1 MNRVPQP
8 TVQDRLLKRLAA
20 RKVMRLSDYQKYR
33 LLEIIPGA
41 LIWTTLIAAV
51 VLSFIKPLWVIF
63 FIVVFDVYWL
73 MRIGYFAVFLI
84 SAWRQYRRTL
94 RIDWEA
100 KLAACPASERVFQLV
115 FLPTVKEDYEVLK
128 TTMDALAAS
137 KFDKSRIMIVLA
149 GEDRVKGEFLPKAER
164 IVGEYGAVFKKIFV
178 TLHKLAPGELVGKSA
193 NLNSSARE
201 VRPQLEALGIPAEDI
216 IVSSFD
222 CDTIVHPQY
231 FAHLT
236 YVYCTTPDPTRSSY
250 QPMVVYNNNIWD
262 APAALR
268 VAAFGTTFWLMTE
281 LARPEFMATFA
292 SHSMPWKMLV
302 DVGFWQVDIT
312 SEDSRI
318 FLQGFV
324 HYNGNYK
331 VIPLYIPVSMDTV
344 GSDTYWGY
352 LRGLYLQQR
361 RWAWGVENFPYLAW
375 NMRASV
381 RPSFPRAKKWFMI
394 LRTLEGMYSWATAP
408 ILMFVLGR
416 LPLYLTTGT
425 VREMAFVQNTPF
437 TLQYIMTVAMVGT
450 VIAMTLATRM
460 LPRRPHT
467 KKRWNWL
474 IMILQWAL
482 TPITFIAFG
491 SIPAIDA
498 QTRLMLGGRYR
509 LGFNV
514 SEKGRRAEAVQV
526 FTK

>member
-1 MNRVPQP
+1 
-8 TVQDRLLKRLAA
+8 
-20 RKVMRLSDYQKYR
+20 MRLTDRQKYR

-41 LIWTTLIAAV
+41 LVWTTLIAAV
-51 VLSFIKPLWVIF
+51 VLSFIKPLWVII
-63 FIVVFDVYWL
+63 FIVIFDVYWL

-84 SAWRQYRRTL
+84 ASWRNYRRTI
-94 RIDWEA
+94 RIDWMA
-100 KLAACPASERVFQLV
+100 KLAECPHAERLHHLI
-115 FLPTVKEDYEVLK
+115 FLPTTNESYEVLK

-137 KFDKSRIMIVLA
+137 SYPKERIIVVLA
-149 GEDRVKGEFLPKAER
+149 GEKRFEDEFMPKADR
-164 IVGEYGAVFKKIFV
+164 LMKEYGSIFRKIFV
-178 TLHKLAPGELVGKSA
+178 TLHELQPDELKGKSA
-193 NLNSSARE
+193 NLNHSART
-201 VRPQLEALGIPAEDI
+201 VRPLVGGLGIPEEDI

-231 FAHLT
+231 FAHLS
-236 YVYCTTPDPTRSSY
+236 YAYCNTPDPNRSSY

-262 APAALR
+262 APAPLR

-292 SHSMPWKMLV
+292 SHSMPWKMV
-302 DVGFWQVDIT
+302 IEVGFWQKDIV

-324 HYNGNYK
+324 HYNGDYR
-331 VIPLYIPVSMDTV
+331 VTPLHIPVSMDTV
-344 GSDTYWGY
+344 GSESYWGY
-352 LRGLYLQQR
+352 LKGLYKQQR
-361 RWAWGVENFPYLAW
+361 RWAWGVENFPYLVW
-375 NMRASV
+375 NMRKSV
-381 RPSFPRAKKWFMI
+381 RPSFPKGKKWFMI
-394 LRTLEGMYSWATAP
+394 FRTLEGMYSWATAP

-416 LPLYLTTGT
+416 LPLYLTTGS

-437 TLQYIMTVAMVGT
+437 TLQYIMTIAMVGT

-460 LPRRPHT
+460 LPRRPQT
-467 KKRWNWL
+467 KRRWNWL

-482 TPITFIAFG
+482 TPITFIVFG

-498 QTRLMLGGRYR
+498 QTRLMLGGRFR

-514 SEKGRRAEAVQV
+514 SEKGKRAETVQA